1 MSPTREIQKEFPSQE
16 FPRAQFDTA
25 QTTNKPNQ
33 KQKKQSLQ
41 KTLKISTPEPPAN
54 AAPRMGELF
63 QLPEL
68 GF

>member
-33 KQKKQSLQ
+33 KQEKAEFAENSEDLHSRTSSKRCP
-41 KTLKISTPEPPAN
+41 KD
-54 AAPRMGELF
+54 G
-63 QLPEL
+63 
-68 GF
+68 